1 MSQNYQV
8 YEGEG
13 NSVYKELKTNPN
25 IAVGDTV
32 EYITNNQMGYE
43 KYKVILDEKDEK
55 KLKLIDSYDHHMG
68 FYN

>member
-13 NSVYKELKTNPN
+13 NSVQNELKTNQN

-43 KYKVILDEKDEK
+43 KYKVILNEKGEK
-55 KLKLIDSYDHHMG
+55 KLKLIDSYDHQIG
-68 FYN
+68 LYY

>member
-13 NSVYKELKTNPN
+13 NSVQNKLKTTPN

-43 KYKVILDEKDEK
+43 KYKVILNENGEK
-55 KLKLIDSYDHHMG
+55 KLKLIDSYDHQMG
-68 FYN
+68 LYD

>member
-8 YEGEG
+8 YEGEK

-43 KYKVILDEKDEK
+43 KYKVILNEKGEK
-55 KLKLIDSYDHHMG
+55 KIKLIDSYDHQMG

>member
-1 MSQNYQV
+1 MSKNYQV

-13 NSVYKELKTNPN
+13 NSVHDKFKTTPK

-43 KYKVILDEKDEK
+43 KYKVILNEKGEK
-55 KLKLIDSYDHHMG
+55 KLKLIDSYDHQMG
-68 FYN
+68 LYD

>member
-13 NSVYKELKTNPN
+13 NSVQNKLKTTPN

-43 KYKVILDEKDEK
+43 KYKVILNEKGEK
-55 KLKLIDSYDHHMG
+55 KLKLIDSYDHQMG
-68 FYN
+68 LYD

>member
-1 MSQNYQV
+1 MSKNYQV

-13 NSVYKELKTNPN
+13 NSVHDKFKTTPN

-43 KYKVILDEKDEK
+43 KYKVILNEKGEK
-55 KLKLIDSYDHHMG
+55 KLKLIDSYDHQMG
-68 FYN
+68 LYD

>member
-13 NSVYKELKTNPN
+13 NSVYNEFKTNIN

-43 KYKVILDEKDEK
+43 KYKVILNVKGEK
-55 KLKLIDSYDHHMG
+55 
-68 FYN
+68 

>member
-13 NSVYKELKTNPN
+13 NSVQNELKTNQN

-32 EYITNNQMGYE
+32 EYITNNQMGDE
-43 KYKVILDEKDEK
+43 KYKVILNEKGKK
-55 KLKLIDSYDHHMG
+55 KLKLIDSYHHQMG
-68 FYN
+68 LYY

>member
-13 NSVYKELKTNPN
+13 NSVYNEFKTNIN

-43 KYKVILDEKDEK
+43 KYKVILNEKGEK
-55 KLKLIDSYDHHMG
+55 KLKLIDSYDHQIG
-68 FYN
+68 LYN

>member
-13 NSVYKELKTNPN
+13 NSVHNKLKTTPN
-25 IAVGDTV
+25 IALGDTV

-43 KYKVILDEKDEK
+43 KYKVILNEKGEK
-55 KLKLIDSYDHHMG
+55 KLKLIDSYDHQIG
-68 FYN
+68 LYD